1 MERLRPGWLRGVWV
15 ALVWGRAGVPGWMA
29 MGLWFAMMS
38 GGHAQSGHAQSAPAA
53 KLEFDVASVRQ
64 NKSDDR
70 PSSTFSL
77 DNGNVYSTVNKGDV
91 FTPRGSYFAATNQ
104 PLWHY
109 IAFAY
114 NLSGTQELALRFNYF
129 AGLSSKA
136 PVWVTGG
143 FDASADRFDIT
154 ARSDQRPTKD
164 QMRLMMQAL
173 LADRFNLMVHRETR
187 QAPVFALVL
196 AKPGPTGAALVPH
209 PASDSC
215 AVEPAAEGA
224 DDRASNQP
232 AQRSTPRELPRV
244 CGVIAHLPTSATG
257 HICFGGRGVT
267 LSLLASSLPT
277 MTGMATI
284 PRPVIDE
291 TGLSGRF
298 DFTLDWVPE
307 FNAPPDASGP
317 NFREGLKAQLGLKLE
332 PRQGPV
338 DILVIDRV
346 EHPSAN

>member
-1 MERLRPGWLRGVWV
+1 MERLRPRQLRRYCVRWACRGV
-15 ALVWGRAGVPGWMA
+15 GWMA
-29 MGLWFAMMS
+29 MWLWFAMVMS
-38 GGHAQSGHAQSAPAA
+38 EGYVQSQPGA

-64 NKSDDR
+64 NKSGEA
-70 PSSTFSL
+70 PSSTVSL
-77 DNGNVYSTVNKGDV
+77 DNGNVYSTVKKGDV

-109 IAFAY
+109 VAFAY

-129 AGLSSKA
+129 AGLSSKVPA
-136 PVWVTGG
+136 WVTGS
-143 FDASADRFDIT
+143 FDTSADRFDIS
-154 ARSDQRPTKD
+154 ARSDGRPTKD

-173 LADRFNLMVHRETR
+173 LADRFKLMVHRETR
-187 QAPVFALVL
+187 QAPVFALVP
-196 AKPGPTGAALVPH
+196 AKPGQTGAELVPH
-209 PASDSC
+209 PASDTC
-215 AVEPAAEGA
+215 AVEPAIEGA
-224 DDRASNQP
+224 DDSGPNVP
-232 AQRSTPRELPRV
+232 TPKSVLGELPRV
-244 CGVIAHLPTSATG
+244 CGVIAHLPTIATG
-257 HICFGGRGVT
+257 HIRFGGRGVT

-291 TGLSGRF
+291 TGLSGPF

-317 NFREGLKAQLGLKLE
+317 NFREGLKDQLGLKLVQQ
-332 PRQGPV
+332 QGPV

>member
-1 MERLRPGWLRGVWV
+1 MVRLKSVRARGVRV
-15 ALVWGRAGVPGWMA
+15 AQWLT
-29 MGLWFAMMS
+29 MGLWLGVMS
-38 GGHAQSGHAQSAPAA
+38 EGHAQSPAA

-64 NKSDDR
+64 NKSDDK

-77 DNGNVYSTVNKGDV
+77 DNGNVYSTVGKGDV
-91 FTPRGSYFAATNQ
+91 FTPGGSYFAARNQ

-109 IAFAY
+109 VAFAY

-129 AGLSSKA
+129 AGLSAKA
-136 PVWVTGG
+136 SGWVTGG
-143 FDASADRFDIT
+143 FDTSADRFDIT
-154 ARSDQRPTKD
+154 GRSDERPTKD

-173 LADRFNLMVHRETR
+173 LADRFKLMVHRETR

-196 AKPGPTGAALVPH
+196 AKPGQRGAALVPH
-209 PASDSC
+209 PASDRC
-215 AVEPAAEGA
+215 AVEPSAEGT
-224 DDRASNQP
+224 DDSASKEQVQIS
-232 AQRSTPRELPRV
+232 ALGELPRV

-257 HICFGGRGVT
+257 HIRFGGRGVT

-277 MTGMATI
+277 MTGMAVVS
-284 PRPVIDE
+284 RPVIDE
-291 TGLSGRF
+291 TGLNGTF

-317 NFREGLKAQLGLKLE
+317 NFREGLKEQLGLKLE
-332 PRQGPV
+332 AQQGPV
-338 DILVIDRV
+338 EILVIDRV

>member
-1 MERLRPGWLRGVWV
+1 MREVCMVWARSEV
-15 ALVWGRAGVPGWMA
+15 GLLGWMA
-29 MGLWFAMMS
+29 LWFAMLS
-38 GGHAQSGHAQSAPAA
+38 GGYSQSPQAA
-53 KLEFDVASVRQ
+53 KLGFDVASVRQ
-64 NKSDDR
+64 NKSDDK

-91 FTPRGSYFAATNQ
+91 FSPRGSYFAATNQ

-109 IAFAY
+109 ISFAY
-114 NLSGTQELALRFNYF
+114 NLSGTEELALRFSYF

-136 PVWVTGG
+136 PTWVTGG
-143 FDASADRFDIT
+143 FDVSADRFDIR
-154 ARSDQRPTKD
+154 ARSDGRPTKD

-173 LADRFNLMVHRETR
+173 LADRFKLMVHRETR
-187 QAPVFALVL
+187 QAPIFALVL
-196 AKPGPTGAALVPH
+196 TKPGQRGPELVPH
-209 PASDSC
+209 PAADAC
-215 AVEPAAEGA
+215 AVEPTAEA
-224 DDRASNQP
+224 DDSASNVLP
-232 AQRSTPRELPRV
+232 LRSALRELPRV
-244 CGVIAHLPTSATG
+244 CGVIAHLPTNATG
-257 HICFGGRGVT
+257 HIRFGGRRVA

-277 MTGMATI
+277 MTGMAMI

-291 TGLSGRF
+291 TGLNGTF

-307 FNAPPDASGP
+307 FNAPPETSGP
-317 NFREGLKAQLGLKLE
+317 NFREALKEQLGLKLE

>member
-1 MERLRPGWLRGVWV
+1 MEWCKQGRLRGVCVVWV
-15 ALVWGRAGVPGWMA
+15 RSGV
-29 MGLWFAMMS
+29 GLLWWFAILS
-38 GGHAQSGHAQSAPAA
+38 GGHAQSPPPA

-77 DNGNVYSTVNKGDV
+77 DNGNVYSTVNKSDV

-136 PVWVTGG
+136 PAWVTGG
-143 FDASADRFDIT
+143 FDVSADRFDIA
-154 ARSDQRPTKD
+154 ARSDGSSTKD
-164 QMRLMMQAL
+164 QMRLRMQAL
-173 LADRFNLMVHRETR
+173 LADRFQLIVHHETR

-196 AKPGPTGAALVPH
+196 AKPGQMGAELVPH

-215 AVEPAAEGA
+215 VVEPEPA
-224 DDRASNQP
+224 DNRGSNVP
-232 AQRSTPRELPRV
+232 APRSAPDELPRV
-244 CGVIAHLPTSATG
+244 CGVIAHLPTVATG
-257 HICFGGRGVT
+257 HIRFGGRGVT

-277 MTGMATI
+277 MTGMAMI

-291 TGLSGRF
+291 TGLNGTF
-298 DFTLDWVPE
+298 DFTLDWVLE
-307 FNAPPDASGP
+307 FNAPSDASGP
-317 NFREGLKAQLGLKLE
+317 NFREALKEQLGLKLE
-332 PRQGPV
+332 PQRGSV

>member
-1 MERLRPGWLRGVWV
+1 MERLKPGWT
-15 ALVWGRAGVPGWMA
+15 A
-29 MGLWFAMMS
+29 MGLLVAMMMMS
-38 GGHAQSGHAQSAPAA
+38 GGHAQSPPAA

-70 PSSTFSL
+70 PTSTFSL

-91 FTPRGSYFAATNQ
+91 FAPRGSYFAATNQ

-114 NLSGTQELALRFNYF
+114 NLSGTQELALRFSYF

-136 PVWVTGG
+136 PAWVTGG
-143 FDASADRFDIT
+143 FNFSADRFDIT
-154 ARSDQRPTKD
+154 ARSDGRPSKN

-173 LADRFNLMVHRETR
+173 LADRFKLIVHHETR

-196 AKPGPTGAALVPH
+196 VKPDQTGAGLVPH
-209 PASDSC
+209 PASDTC
-215 AVEPAAEGA
+215 TVQPTDEGT
-224 DDRASNQP
+224 DDSASNVLG
-232 AQRSTPRELPRV
+232 ELPKV
-244 CGVIAHLPTSATG
+244 CGVIAHLPTSAMG
-257 HICFGGRGVT
+257 HIRFGGRGVT

-291 TGLSGRF
+291 TGLNGTF
-298 DFTLDWVPE
+298 DFTLDWVLE
-307 FNAPPDASGP
+307 FNAPSDASGP
-317 NFREGLKAQLGLKLE
+317 NFREALKEQLGLKLE
-332 PRQGPV
+332 PQRGSV

>member
-1 MERLRPGWLRGVWV
+1 MEWWKQGRLRGVFVVWV
-15 ALVWGRAGVPGWMA
+15 WSGVGLLGWMV
-29 MGLWFAMMS
+29 LWFAMLS
-38 GGHAQSGHAQSAPAA
+38 GGHAQSPPAA

-77 DNGNVYSTVNKGDV
+77 ANGNVYSTVNEGDI

-136 PVWVTGG
+136 PTWVTGG
-143 FDASADRFDIT
+143 FDVSADRFDIT
-154 ARSDQRPTKD
+154 TRSDGRPTKD

-173 LADRFNLMVHRETR
+173 LADRFKLMVHRETR
-187 QAPVFALVL
+187 HAPVFALVL
-196 AKPGPTGAALVPH
+196 TKPGKTGIALVQH
-209 PASDSC
+209 PPSDTC
-215 AVEPAAEGA
+215 AVEPRDEA
-224 DDRASNQP
+224 DASASNVP
-232 AQRSTPRELPRV
+232 APRSALGELPRV
-244 CGVIAHLPTSATG
+244 CGVIAHLPTNAMG
-257 HICFGGRGVT
+257 HIRFGGRGVT

-291 TGLSGRF
+291 TGLNGTY
-298 DFTLDWVPE
+298 DFALDWVPE
-307 FNAPPDASGP
+307 FNTPPDASGP
-317 NFREGLKAQLGLKLE
+317 NFREALKEQLGLKLE
-332 PRQGPV
+332 PQQGPV

-346 EHPSAN
+346 DHPSAN

>member
-1 MERLRPGWLRGVWV
+1 MERWKHGRLRGVCVVWV
-15 ALVWGRAGVPGWMA
+15 RSGIGLLGCMV
-29 MGLWFAMMS
+29 LWFVMLSA
-38 GGHAQSGHAQSAPAA
+38 GQAQSPHAE

-64 NKSDDR
+64 NKSDER

-77 DNGNVYSTVNKGDV
+77 DNGNVYSTVDKGDV

-136 PVWVTGG
+136 PAWVMGG
-143 FDASADRFDIT
+143 FDVSADRFDIT
-154 ARSDQRPTKD
+154 ARSDGRPTKD

-187 QAPVFALVL
+187 QAPIFALVL
-196 AKPGPTGAALVPH
+196 TKPGQTGAALVPH
-209 PASDSC
+209 PPSDTC
-215 AVEPAAEGA
+215 AVEPTVEA
-224 DDRASNQP
+224 DDSTSNVP
-232 AQRSTPRELPRV
+232 ARSSALGELPRI
-244 CGVIAHLPTSATG
+244 CGVIAHLPANAIG
-257 HICFGGRGVT
+257 HIRFGGRGVM

-277 MTGMATI
+277 MTGMAMI

-291 TGLSGRF
+291 TGLNGTF

-307 FNAPPDASGP
+307 FNVPSDASGP
-317 NFREGLKAQLGLKLE
+317 NFREALKEQLGLKLE
-332 PRQGPV
+332 PQQGPV

>member
-1 MERLRPGWLRGVWV
+1 LLGWL
-15 ALVWGRAGVPGWMA
+15 A
-29 MGLWFAMMS
+29 LWFAMLS
-38 GGHAQSGHAQSAPAA
+38 GGHAQSPPAA

-136 PVWVTGG
+136 PAWVTGG

-154 ARSDQRPTKD
+154 ARSDERPTKD

-187 QAPVFALVL
+187 Q
-196 AKPGPTGAALVPH
+196 GPCIRAGAGEA
-209 PASDSC
+209 
-215 AVEPAAEGA
+215 GA
-224 DDRASNQP
+224 DRGRA
-232 AQRSTPRELPRV
+232 RT
-244 CGVIAHLPTSATG
+244 
-257 HICFGGRGVT
+257 
-267 LSLLASSLPT
+267 ASSERRLC
-277 MTGMATI
+277 G
-284 PRPVIDE
+284 
-291 TGLSGRF
+291 
-298 DFTLDWVPE
+298 
-307 FNAPPDASGP
+307 
-317 NFREGLKAQLGLKLE
+317 
-332 PRQGPV
+332 
-338 DILVIDRV
+338 
-346 EHPSAN
+346 

>member
-1 MERLRPGWLRGVWV
+1 MEHLKTR
-15 ALVWGRAGVPGWMA
+15 WMVV
-29 MGLWFAMMS
+29 GLWFAMTS
-38 GGHAQSGHAQSAPAA
+38 GGHAQSQPAA

-77 DNGNVYSTVNKGDV
+77 DNGNIYSTVNKDDV
-91 FTPRGSYFAATNQ
+91 FTPRGSYFGATNQ

-114 NLSGTQELALRFNYF
+114 NLSGTQELALRFSYF

-136 PVWVTGG
+136 PSWVTGG
-143 FDASADRFDIT
+143 FDSSADRFDIK
-154 ARSDQRPTKD
+154 ARSDGRPTKD

-173 LADRFNLMVHRETR
+173 LADRFKLIVHHEMR
-187 QAPVFALVL
+187 QAPIFALMLV
-196 AKPGPTGAALVPH
+196 KPGQTGAGLVAH
-209 PASDSC
+209 PASDIC
-215 AVEPAAEGA
+215 APQSAQDGT
-224 DDRASNQP
+224 DDNASNVP
-232 AQRSTPRELPRV
+232 PSLSASGDLPKV
-244 CGVIAHLPTSATG
+244 CGVIAHLATSASG
-257 HICFGGRGVT
+257 HIRFGGRGVA
-267 LSLLASSLPT
+267 LSLLATSLPT

-284 PRPVIDE
+284 SRPVVDE
-291 TGLSGRF
+291 TGLNGTF
-298 DFTLDWVPE
+298 DFTLDWVPD

-317 NFREGLKAQLGLKLE
+317 NFREAFKEQLGFKLE

>member
-1 MERLRPGWLRGVWV
+1 MERLKR
-15 ALVWGRAGVPGWMA
+15 GWMA
-29 MGLWFAMMS
+29 MGLLLAMMS
-38 GGHAQSGHAQSAPAA
+38 GGYAQSPQAA

-77 DNGNVYSTVNKGDV
+77 DNGNVYSTVNKGDI
-91 FTPRGSYFAATNQ
+91 FAPRGSYFAATNQ

-136 PVWVTGG
+136 PPWVTGG
-143 FDASADRFDIT
+143 FDVSADRFDIK
-154 ARSDQRPTKD
+154 ARSDERPTKD

-173 LADRFNLMVHRETR
+173 LADRFKLMVHSETR
-187 QAPVFALVL
+187 HAPVFALVL
-196 AKPGPTGAALVPH
+196 TKTGKTRIELVQH
-209 PASDSC
+209 PPSDSC
-215 AVEPAAEGA
+215 SVDLRDEA
-224 DDRASNQP
+224 DASASNVP
-232 AQRSTPRELPRV
+232 APGSALGELPRV
-244 CGVIAHLPTSATG
+244 CGVIAHLPTSASG
-257 HICFGGRGVT
+257 HIRFGGRGVT

-284 PRPVIDE
+284 PRPVIDQ
-291 TGLSGRF
+291 TGLNGTF

-317 NFREGLKAQLGLKLE
+317 NFREALKDQLGLKLE
-332 PRQGPV
+332 PQQGPV

>member
-1 MERLRPGWLRGVWV
+1 MERLKPR
-15 ALVWGRAGVPGWMA
+15 WMVV
-29 MGLWFAMMS
+29 GLWFAMM
-38 GGHAQSGHAQSAPAA
+38 GGGFAQSPPTA
-53 KLEFDVASVRQ
+53 KPEFDVASVRQ
-64 NKSDDR
+64 NKSDDK

-77 DNGNVYSTVNKGDV
+77 DNGNVYSIVNKGDV

-114 NLSGTQELALRFNYF
+114 NLSGTQELALRFSYF

-143 FDASADRFDIT
+143 FDASADRFDIK
-154 ARSDQRPTKD
+154 ARSDERPTKD

-173 LADRFNLMVHRETR
+173 LADRFKLMVHHETR
-187 QAPVFALVL
+187 QAPVFALML
-196 AKPGPTGAALVPH
+196 AKPGQTGADLVPH
-209 PASDSC
+209 PASDGC
-215 AVEPAAEGA
+215 TVQPDEGI
-224 DDRASNQP
+224 DDSASNLP
-232 AQRSTPRELPRV
+232 IPRSVLGELPKV
-244 CGVIAHLPTSATG
+244 CGVIAHLPSSASG
-257 HICFGGRGVT
+257 HIRFGGRGVA
-267 LSLLASSLPT
+267 LSLLATSLPT

-284 PRPVIDE
+284 SRPVIDE
-291 TGLSGRF
+291 TGLNGKF

-307 FNAPPDASGP
+307 FNAPSDALGP
-317 NFREGLKAQLGLKLE
+317 NFREGLKEQLGLKLE
-332 PRQGPV
+332 PRQRPV

>member
-1 MERLRPGWLRGVWV
+1 MVWAARGAINLVGV
-15 ALVWGRAGVPGWMA
+15 IALLLGMLNAGY
-29 MGLWFAMMS
+29 
-38 GGHAQSGHAQSAPAA
+38 AQSAPTA

-70 PSSTFSL
+70 PTSTFSL

-136 PVWVTGG
+136 PTWVTGG
-143 FDASADRFDIT
+143 FDIPADRFDIK
-154 ARSDQRPTKD
+154 AQSDGRPTKD

-173 LADRFNLMVHRETR
+173 LAERFNLTVHRETR
-187 QAPVFALVL
+187 RAPVFVL
-196 AKPGPTGAALVPH
+196 ALTKTGQTGPELVPH
-209 PASDSC
+209 PSSDSC
-215 AVEPAAEGA
+215 AGEPSVETGGTATNVTQSQSSLG
-224 DDRASNQP
+224 
-232 AQRSTPRELPRV
+232 ELPRV

-257 HICFGGRGVT
+257 HIRYGGRGVM

-277 MTGMATI
+277 MTGLAVI
-284 PRPVIDE
+284 PRPVIDG
-291 TGLSGRF
+291 TGQNGAY

-317 NFREGLKAQLGLKLE
+317 NFREALKEQLGLKLE
-332 PRQGPV
+332 PQQGSV
-338 DILVIDRV
+338 EILVIDRV

>member
-1 MERLRPGWLRGVWV
+1 MERLK
-15 ALVWGRAGVPGWMA
+15 PGWMA

-38 GGHAQSGHAQSAPAA
+38 GGYAQSPPSE

-64 NKSDDR
+64 NKSDDKAT
-70 PSSTFSL
+70 STFSL

-114 NLSGTQELALRFNYF
+114 NLSGTQELALRFSYF
-129 AGLSSKA
+129 KGLSSKA
-136 PVWVTGG
+136 PTWVTGG
-143 FDASADRFDIT
+143 FDSSADRFDIK
-154 ARSDQRPTKD
+154 ARSDGRPTKD

-173 LADRFNLMVHRETR
+173 LADRFKLIVHHETR
-187 QAPVFALVL
+187 QAPIFALVL
-196 AKPGPTGAALVPH
+196 VRPGQTGPSLVVH
-209 PASDSC
+209 PASDAC
-215 AVEPAAEGA
+215 TVGPPDEGT
-224 DDRASNQP
+224 DNSASNVP
-232 AQRSTPRELPRV
+232 VPRSVPGSAPGELPKV
-244 CGVIAHLPTSATG
+244 CGMIAHLPTSATG
-257 HICFGGRGVT
+257 HIRFGGRSVM

-277 MTGMATI
+277 MTGMATL

-291 TGLSGRF
+291 TGLSGTS

-307 FNAPPDASGP
+307 FNIPPDASGP
-317 NFREGLKAQLGLKLE
+317 NFRESLKEQLGLKLE
-332 PRQGPV
+332 PQQGPV

>member
-1 MERLRPGWLRGVWV
+1 
-15 ALVWGRAGVPGWMA
+15 
-29 MGLWFAMMS
+29 
-38 GGHAQSGHAQSAPAA
+38 
-53 KLEFDVASVRQ
+53 
-64 NKSDDR
+64 
-70 PSSTFSL
+70 L

-91 FTPRGSYFAATNQ
+91 FTPRGGYFAATNQ

-109 IAFAY
+109 IAFTY

-136 PVWVTGG
+136 PAWVTGS

-154 ARSDQRPTKD
+154 ARSDGRPTKE

-173 LADRFNLMVHRETR
+173 LADRFKLMVHHETR
-187 QAPVFALVL
+187 QASVFALVPV
-196 AKPGPTGAALVPH
+196 KPGRTGAELVPH

-215 AVEPAAEGA
+215 TVEPATQGA
-224 DDRASNQP
+224 DNSGSNVP
-232 AQRSTPRELPRV
+232 ARRSALGELPRV
-244 CGVIAHLPTSATG
+244 CGVIVHLSTIATG
-257 HICFGGRGVT
+257 HIRFGGRGVM
-267 LSLLASSLPT
+267 LNLLASSLPT

-291 TGLSGRF
+291 TGLNGTF

-307 FNAPPDASGP
+307 FNAPSDASGP
-317 NFREGLKAQLGLKLE
+317 NFREGLKEQLGLKLE
-332 PRQGPV
+332 PRQGSV

>member
-1 MERLRPGWLRGVWV
+1 MERLKPGWT
-15 ALVWGRAGVPGWMA
+15 A
-29 MGLWFAMMS
+29 MGLLVAMMMMS
-38 GGHAQSGHAQSAPAA
+38 GGHAQSPPAA

-70 PSSTFSL
+70 PTSTFSL

-91 FTPRGSYFAATNQ
+91 FAPRGSYFAATNQ

-114 NLSGTQELALRFNYF
+114 NLSGTQELALRFSYF

-136 PVWVTGG
+136 PAWVTGG
-143 FDASADRFDIT
+143 FNFSADRFDIT
-154 ARSDQRPTKD
+154 ARSDGRPSKN

-173 LADRFNLMVHRETR
+173 LADRFKLIVHHETR

-196 AKPGPTGAALVPH
+196 VKPDQTGAGLVPH
-209 PASDSC
+209 PASDTC
-215 AVEPAAEGA
+215 TVQPTDEGT
-224 DDRASNQP
+224 DDSASNVLG
-232 AQRSTPRELPRV
+232 ELPKV
-244 CGVIAHLPTSATG
+244 CGVIAHLPTSAMG
-257 HICFGGRGVT
+257 HIRFGGRGVT

-284 PRPVIDE
+284 SRPVIDE
-291 TGLSGRF
+291 TGLNGTF

-307 FNAPPDASGP
+307 FNAPPEASGP
-317 NFREGLKAQLGLKLE
+317 NFRESLKQQLGLKLE